1 MNYLYAKTTQVQR
14 EELELDEVEATLA
27 LNKT

>member
-14 EELELDEVEATLA
+14 EELELDEVEDTLA
-27 LNKT
+27 LR

>member
-27 LNKT
+27 LR